1 MILDRLRARAKARPK
16 PSADIVLERGQAS
29 WLLGTALLTL
39 APHASWLPAWITILC
54 ATLLSWRG
62 FLLWRGKQAPPHL
75 LLLLLTVAAVAGVR
89 AEFGHFFGKD
99 PGVALL
105 ALLLG
110 LKLLEVKSARDVR
123 ATVMLCFFL
132 QLAIFFEDQSLPIAA
147 LALCATLLALVSLVT
162 LTDPRGRDG
171 EHVRT
176 AATLMAQGLPF
187 MLVLFVLFP
196 RIEGPLWGLPADAF
210 SARTGLS
217 ETMSPGSI
225 SALSTSGA
233 IAFRA
238 AFADA
243 IPPPLQRYWRGPVLS
258 EFDGHSWHAAR
269 VQEAAAPF
277 YSPGGD
283 RIDYTLTLE
292 AHARRWLLALDFPGA
307 MNTASI
313 AAARRDSAGGARA
326 ALRYTSDYQ
335 LLDPQP
341 VNARAR
347 YQLNAYPSTIVGQEE
362 SAAILAVARRLPP
375 GFNARTQA
383 LASELAA
390 GTTSDGQILQR
401 AIDHLRGAELIY
413 TLNPP
418 LLGTDSVDEFLFDTK
433 RGFCEHFASA
443 FTVLMRAAGVPARV
457 VTGYQGG
464 EINPIDGNLVVRQ
477 LDAHAWSEVWL
488 VGRGWVRVDPTYVSA
503 PRRIEEGLAAALP
516 ADEALPF
523 TLGARND
530 WARAMRLRWEALSN
544 AWNQRVLG
552 YNPDRQRELLARL
565 GFQRDD
571 AWVLAGI
578 LMACAAAL
586 MLALFIWANRKRKA
600 EDALDRAWRR
610 LSKRLASRGLER
622 QPWEGAH
629 DYARRVALA
638 IPELEAAM
646 RAIGENYARLRYGP
660 EPDAAQVR
668 ALIRKIKALRL
679 P

>member
-16 PSADIVLERGQAS
+16 PSADIVLERGQGS

-75 LLLLLTVAAVAGVR
+75 LLLLLTVAAAAGVR

-110 LKLLEVKSARDVR
+110 LKLLEVRSARDVR

-132 QLAIFFEDQSLPIAA
+132 QLAIFFEDQSLPIAT

-162 LTDPRGRDG
+162 LTDPRGRNR

-176 AATLMAQGLPF
+176 AATLMAQGVPF

-238 AFADA
+238 SFTGTA
-243 IPPPLQRYWRGPVLS
+243 PPPLQRYWRGPVLS
-258 EFDGHSWHAAR
+258 QFDGRSWHADR
-269 VQEAAAPF
+269 LQEAATPF

-283 RIDYTLTLE
+283 RIDYILTLE

-307 MNTASI
+307 MDT
-313 AAARRDSAGGARA
+313 AARRESGSA

-335 LLDPQP
+335 LLDRQP

-347 YQLNAYPSTIVGQEE
+347 YLLNAYPDTIVGREE
-362 SAAILAVARRLPP
+362 SAASLAVARQLPP

-390 GTTSDGQILQR
+390 GATTDAQILQR
-401 AIDHLRGAELIY
+401 AIDHLRKAELIY
-413 TLNPP
+413 TLDPP

-477 LDAHAWSEVWL
+477 LDAHAWSEIWL

-503 PRRIEEGLAAALP
+503 PRRIDEGLAAALP
-516 ADEALPF
+516 AGESLTF
-523 TLGARND
+523 SIGAHSG
-530 WARAMRLRWEALSN
+530 WARGMRLRWEALSN

-565 GFQRDD
+565 GFQGDD
-571 AWVLAGI
+571 AGVLASA
-578 LMACAAAL
+578 LMACAGAL
-586 MLALFIWANRKRKA
+586 LLALFMWANRKRKT
-600 EDALDRAWRR
+600 EDALDRAWRQ

-638 IPELEAAM
+638 IPELEAAI
-646 RAIGENYARLRYGP
+646 RAIGDNYARLRYGP
-660 EPDAAQVR
+660 EPDAAQVH
-668 ALIRKIKALRL
+668 ALIRKIKSLRL

>member
-1 MILDRLRARAKARPK
+1 MILQRRRAKAHRR
-16 PSADIVLERGQAS
+16 PSADVVLERRQGS
-29 WLLGTALLTL
+29 WLLGSALLTL
-39 APHASWLPAWITILC
+39 APHASWLPSWITILC
-54 ATLLSWRG
+54 AALLSWRG
-62 FLLWRGKQAPPHL
+62 FLQWRGKQAPPHL
-75 LLLLLTVAAVAGVR
+75 LLLLLTVAAAAGVR

-110 LKLLEVKSARDVR
+110 LKLLEVRTVRDVR
-123 ATVMLCFFL
+123 ATVLLCFFL
-132 QLAIFFEDQSLPIAA
+132 QLAIFFEDQSVPVAA
-147 LALCATLLALVSLVT
+147 VVLCATLLALVSLVT
-162 LTDPRGRDG
+162 LTDPGGRNA
-171 EHVRT
+171 EHLRT
-176 AATLMAQGLPF
+176 AATLMAQGLPL
-187 MLVLFVLFP
+187 MLVLFVIFP

-238 AFADA
+238 AFTGTA
-243 IPPPLQRYWRGPVLS
+243 PPPLQRYWRGPVLS
-258 EFDGHSWHAAR
+258 QFDGRSWHPGR
-269 VQEAAAPF
+269 VQEADAPF

-283 RIDYTLTLE
+283 RLDYTLTLE
-292 AHARRWLLALDFPGA
+292 AHARRWLLALDYPGA
-307 MNTASI
+307 INTEPDT
-313 AAARRDSAGGARA
+313 AAGRQSGSGARA

-335 LLDPQP
+335 LLDRQP
-341 VNARAR
+341 VRARAR
-347 YQLNAYPSTIVGQEE
+347 YLLNAYPNTSVGREE
-362 SAAILAVARRLPP
+362 SAASLAAARQLPA
-375 GFNARTQA
+375 GFNARTRA
-383 LASELAA
+383 LAMAMAA
-390 GTTSDGQILQR
+390 NTTSDAQILQR
-401 AIDHLRGAELIY
+401 AIAHLRGAELIY

-488 VGRGWVRVDPTYVSA
+488 AGRGWVRVDPTYVSA
-503 PRRIEEGLAAALP
+503 PRRIEEGLVAALP
-516 ADEALPF
+516 TGEPLPF
-523 TLGARND
+523 NLGVQNA
-530 WARAMRLRWEALSN
+530 WARTLRLRWEALSN

-565 GFQRDD
+565 GFQGDD
-571 AWVLAGI
+571 AWVLAGALTTCAGI
-578 LMACAAAL
+578 LL
-586 MLALFIWANRKRKA
+586 LALFMWTSRKRKT

-629 DYARRVALA
+629 DYAHRVAGA
-638 IPELEAAM
+638 IPELEATM
-646 RAIGENYARLRYGP
+646 RAIGDNYGRLRYGP
-660 EPDAAQVR
+660 KPDAAQVH
-668 ALIRKIKALRL
+668 ALIRMIKTLRL

>member
-75 LLLLLTVAAVAGVR
+75 LLLLLTVAAAAGVR

-132 QLAIFFEDQSLPIAA
+132 QLAIFFEDQSLPIAT

-162 LTDPRGRDG
+162 LTDPRGRNR

-176 AATLMAQGLPF
+176 AATLMAQGVPF

-238 AFADA
+238 SFTGTA
-243 IPPPLQRYWRGPVLS
+243 PPPLQRYWRGPVLS
-258 EFDGHSWHAAR
+258 QFDGRSWHADR
-269 VQEAAAPF
+269 LQEAATPF

-283 RIDYTLTLE
+283 RIDYILTLE

-307 MNTASI
+307 MDT
-313 AAARRDSAGGARA
+313 AARRESGSA

-335 LLDPQP
+335 LLDRQP

-347 YQLNAYPSTIVGQEE
+347 YLLNAYPDTIVGREE
-362 SAAILAVARRLPP
+362 SAASLAVARQLPP
-375 GFNARTQA
+375 GSNARTQA

-390 GTTSDGQILQR
+390 GATSDAQILQR
-401 AIDHLRGAELIY
+401 AIDHLRKAELIY
-413 TLNPP
+413 TLDPP

-477 LDAHAWSEVWL
+477 LDAHAWSEIWL

-503 PRRIEEGLAAALP
+503 PRRIDEGLAAALP
-516 ADEALPF
+516 AGESLTF
-523 TLGARND
+523 SIGAHSG
-530 WARAMRLRWEALSN
+530 WARGMRLRWEALSN

-565 GFQRDD
+565 GFQGDD
-571 AWVLAGI
+571 AGVLASA
-578 LMACAAAL
+578 LMACAGAL
-586 MLALFIWANRKRKA
+586 LLALFMWANRKRKT
-600 EDALDRAWRR
+600 EDALDRAWRQ

-638 IPELEAAM
+638 IPELKAAI
-646 RAIGENYARLRYGP
+646 RAIGDNYARLRYGP
-660 EPDAAQVR
+660 EPDAAQVH
-668 ALIRKIKALRL
+668 ALIRKIKSLRL

>member
-16 PSADIVLERGQAS
+16 PSADIVLERGQGS

-75 LLLLLTVAAVAGVR
+75 LLLLLTVAAAAGVR

-110 LKLLEVKSARDVR
+110 LKLLEVRSARDVR

-132 QLAIFFEDQSLPIAA
+132 QLAIFFEDQSLPIAT

-162 LTDPRGRDG
+162 LTDPRGRNR

-176 AATLMAQGLPF
+176 AATLMAQGVPF

-238 AFADA
+238 SFTGTA
-243 IPPPLQRYWRGPVLS
+243 PPPLQRYWRGPVLS
-258 EFDGHSWHAAR
+258 QFDGRSWHADR
-269 VQEAAAPF
+269 LQEAATPF

-283 RIDYTLTLE
+283 RIDYILTLE

-307 MNTASI
+307 MDT
-313 AAARRDSAGGARA
+313 AARRESGSA

-335 LLDPQP
+335 LLDRQP

-347 YQLNAYPSTIVGQEE
+347 YLLNAYPDTIVGREE
-362 SAAILAVARRLPP
+362 SAASLAVARQLPP

-390 GTTSDGQILQR
+390 GATSDAQILQR
-401 AIDHLRGAELIY
+401 AIDHLRKAELIY
-413 TLNPP
+413 TLDPP

-477 LDAHAWSEVWL
+477 LDAHAWSEIWL
-488 VGRGWVRVDPTYVSA
+488 AGRGWVRVDPTYVSA
-503 PRRIEEGLAAALP
+503 PRRIDEGLAAALP
-516 ADEALPF
+516 AGESLTF
-523 TLGARND
+523 SIGAHSG
-530 WARAMRLRWEALSN
+530 WARGMRLRWEALSN

-565 GFQRDD
+565 GFQGDD
-571 AWVLAGI
+571 AGVLASA
-578 LMACAAAL
+578 LMACAGAL
-586 MLALFIWANRKRKA
+586 LLALFMWANRKRKT
-600 EDALDRAWRR
+600 EDALDRAWRQ

-638 IPELEAAM
+638 IPELEAAI
-646 RAIGENYARLRYGP
+646 RAIGDNYARLRYGP
-660 EPDAAQVR
+660 EPDAAQVH
-668 ALIRKIKALRL
+668 ALIRKIKSLRL

>member
-62 FLLWRGKQAPPHL
+62 FLLWRGKQAPPPHL
-75 LLLLLTVAAVAGVR
+75 LLLLLTVAAAAGVR

-110 LKLLEVKSARDVR
+110 LKLLEVRSARDVR

-132 QLAIFFEDQSLPIAA
+132 QLAIFFEDQSLPIAT

-162 LTDPRGRDG
+162 LTDPRGRNR

-176 AATLMAQGLPF
+176 AATLMAQGVPF

-238 AFADA
+238 SFTGTA
-243 IPPPLQRYWRGPVLS
+243 PPPLQRYWRGPVLS
-258 EFDGHSWHAAR
+258 QFDGRSWHADR
-269 VQEAAAPF
+269 LQEAATPF

-283 RIDYTLTLE
+283 RIDYILTLE

-307 MNTASI
+307 MDT
-313 AAARRDSAGGARA
+313 AARRESGSA

-335 LLDPQP
+335 LLDRQP

-347 YQLNAYPSTIVGQEE
+347 YLLNAYPDTIVGREE
-362 SAAILAVARRLPP
+362 SAASLAVARQLPP

-390 GTTSDGQILQR
+390 GATSDAQILQR
-401 AIDHLRGAELIY
+401 AIDHLRKAELIY
-413 TLNPP
+413 TLDPP

-477 LDAHAWSEVWL
+477 LDAHAWSEIWL
-488 VGRGWVRVDPTYVSA
+488 AGRGWVRVDPTYVSA
-503 PRRIEEGLAAALP
+503 PRRIDEGLAAALP
-516 ADEALPF
+516 AGESLTF
-523 TLGARND
+523 SIGAHSG
-530 WARAMRLRWEALSN
+530 WARGMRLRWEALSN

-552 YNPDRQRELLARL
+552 YNTDRQRELLARL
-565 GFQRDD
+565 GFQGDD
-571 AWVLAGI
+571 AGVLASA
-578 LMACAAAL
+578 LMACAGAL
-586 MLALFIWANRKRKA
+586 LLALFMWANRKRKT
-600 EDALDRAWRR
+600 EDALDRAWRQ

-638 IPELEAAM
+638 IPELEAAI
-646 RAIGENYARLRYGP
+646 RAIGDNYARLRYGP
-660 EPDAAQVR
+660 EPDAAQVH
-668 ALIRKIKALRL
+668 ALIRKIKSLRL